1 MIKEVRYRHNHIKRF
16 HEHPKNVSLLGSSSF
31 FNDIGSEMIT
41 PLLPFYITSLG
52 GGGVAIG
59 LLSGLR
65 EGLASIWKILGGWFS
80 DLTGKRKIYI
90 FIGYLVSTL
99 FRFMLFLANSWQQIA
114 LFVSLERFGK
124 ARDPPRDAIISD
136 SVKKTG
142 RAFGFLQMMDTAGGV
157 IGTFII
163 LFLFWKF
170 NPDLKTII
178 LFASIIGALAILPI
192 FFVYEPTTK
201 KTKKSLFVG
210 IKSLNKDLKYFIF
223 VTTIFTLSNFGLY
236 LFLILRAQELFGNF
250 FIAIVMYLF
259 FSISYALFAVPF
271 GNFSDKVG
279 RKKVLFFGYSL

>member
-90 FIGYLVSTL
+90 FLGYLVSTL
-99 FRFMLFLANSWQQIA
+99 FRFMLLLANSWQHIA

-142 RAFGFLQMMDTAGGV
+142 RALGF
-157 IGTFII
+157 F
-163 LFLFWKF
+163 K
-170 NPDLKTII
+170 
-178 LFASIIGALAILPI
+178 
-192 FFVYEPTTK
+192 
-201 KTKKSLFVG
+201 
-210 IKSLNKDLKYFIF
+210 
-223 VTTIFTLSNFGLY
+223 
-236 LFLILRAQELFGNF
+236 
-250 FIAIVMYLF
+250 
-259 FSISYALFAVPF
+259 
-271 GNFSDKVG
+271 
-279 RKKVLFFGYSL
+279 